1 MEQIMGCIEY
11 TEEHMK
17 GSSFKHFGQDFILNR
32 KKGNALKFN
41 NSGHL
46 GSLGKETNNT
56 TP

>member
-1 MEQIMGCIEY
+1 MGCIEY